1 MEFLLVLAGTS
12 SLWVPVWYVA
22 RKTQRWYGWDY
33 ASVLGPIPFWFML
46 MTMGVG
52 PMSLSN
58 LFVEL
63 LAIAAFVPVAVS
75 LRVFLLTGISATRDA
90 LQSSTSGNA
99 KQIAQTTLESRASLL
114 RLA

>member
-46 MTMGVG
+46 MTMGIG

-75 LRVFLLTGISATRDA
+75 LRLFLVDRYFRDTRRSSIVVCAICFA
-90 LQSSTSGNA
+90 LP
-99 KQIAQTTLESRASLL
+99 LVL
-114 RLA
+114 RLAMPGIPE